1 MKPLVHFAHANGFP
15 SACYAEFF
23 EALGSDIDLVY
34 IPKIGHDHRYSYSP
48 NWHGLADEIADSVRR
63 QADGRQVIAL
73 GHSIGGM
80 TSFMSAHR
88 YPELYRGIIM
98 MDPAYVDP
106 WRSSVFTIAKLLG
119 RVDDVTPARFSK
131 GRRAH
136 WPDAE
141 TMYNSLRFKGL
152 FKAFTETSFRNYQQH
167 GLEPAP
173 DGGVRLAFDPSVEV
187 ELFRNTPS
195 DTWRYNHVL
204 AMPRA
209 VITGRDSEFYRGGTM
224 TSLAKRQRV
233 PLELVVGAHM
243 FPLEYP
249 QETADLV
256 RKHIFAMHNGTHESS
271 TR

>member
-1 MKPLVHFAHANGFP
+1 MENA
-15 SACYAEFF
+15 
-23 EALGSDIDLVY
+23 
-34 IPKIGHDHRYSYSP
+34 KIKSLQVTTAQAPVRRRRRVRGTSYT
-48 NWHGLADEIADSVRR
+48 ADEIYEIFRRFSVQR
-63 QADGRQVIAL
+63 
-73 GHSIGGM
+73 
-80 TSFMSAHR
+80 
-88 YPELYRGIIM
+88 PEPKGELEHVN
-98 MDPAYVDP
+98 A
-106 WRSSVFTIAKLLG
+106 FTIAKMIG
-119 RVDDVTPARFSK
+119 KVDDITPARFSK

-141 TMYNSLRFKGL
+141 AMYNSLRFKGL

-195 DTWRYNHVL
+195 DTWRYNSVL

-224 TSLAKRQRV
+224 TALAKRQRV

-243 FPLEYP
+243 FPLEHP

-256 RKHIFAMHNGTHESS
+256 RKHIVAMHNGTHESS
-271 TR
+271 KL